1 MIEEREPK
9 EEIEDNLGED
19 YDETTLFQYSITAYG
34 ADYLVDGL
42 ARRMRDEDIYVPS
55 FQRGFVWNLKQASR
69 FVDSLFGPLG

>member
-42 ARRMRDEDIYVPS
+42 VRRMRDEDIYVPS

-69 FVDSLFGPLG
+69 FVDSLFAPLG